1 MSNITALKHDV
12 VDADPLE
19 AVAHRQPGL
28 TGTDNDGVRTLH
40 WRETL

>member
-1 MSNITALKHDV
+1 MSDSTALKHDV

-19 AVAHRQPGL
+19 AVAHRQTGL
-28 TGTDNDGVRTLH
+28 TGANNDDVRSLH